1 MRALLKKAVAAAAG
15 ALAIALFVLSPAVV
29 AAQDAV
35 TPQNKAA
42 IEKVVRDYILNNPE
56 IVVEAIEA
64 LRERRRLAEA
74 NADQEFLRANAE
86 QIYNDTASATDGNLK
101 GDVTI
106 VEFFD
111 YRCGVCK
118 RVHPIV
124 KELMKGDPNI
134 RRVMKE
140 WPILGPNSVVA
151 SRAAI
156 ASRKQG
162 DKLYFAFHNAM
173 MEAKANLEMGT
184 VMRIAKSVGLDTD
197 QLSTDMKDPAINGI
211 IQRNYALA
219 ENLKLNGT
227 PSFLI
232 GDRIIRGGQDLESM
246 RQLVAI
252 ARQKK

>member
-1 MRALLKKAVAAAAG
+1 MRAVFSWATAARTCLVVMTLVA
-15 ALAIALFVLSPAVV
+15 LMPLSAT
-29 AAQDAV
+29 AQDTAA
-35 TPQNKAA
+35 PQNKAA
-42 IEKVVRDYILNNPE
+42 IEKIVREYILNNPE
-56 IVVEAIEA
+56 IVMEAIEA

-86 QIYNDTASATDGNLK
+86 QIYNDPASAADGDPR

-124 KELMKGDPNI
+124 KELMESDPKI

-140 WPILGPNSVVA
+140 WPILGPNSIVA

-156 ASRKQG
+156 AARKQG
-162 DKLYFAFHNAM
+162 DDLYFAFHNAM
-173 MEAKANLEMGT
+173 MEAKSDLELPT
-184 VMRIAKSVGLDTD
+184 VLQIAKSVGLDAAR
-197 QLSTDMKDPAINGI
+197 LSKDMDDPEIAETIR
-211 IQRNYALA
+211 RNYALA

-246 RQLVAI
+246 RQLVAT
-252 ARQKK
+252 ARRAK